1 MQFHLYMDSTN
12 KTKEN
17 KRETESE
24 KQMTNWWTP
33 GGGGWG
39 LGKIGEGDSEV
50 RTSSYQTNE

>member
-1 MQFHLYMDSTN
+1 MDSTN